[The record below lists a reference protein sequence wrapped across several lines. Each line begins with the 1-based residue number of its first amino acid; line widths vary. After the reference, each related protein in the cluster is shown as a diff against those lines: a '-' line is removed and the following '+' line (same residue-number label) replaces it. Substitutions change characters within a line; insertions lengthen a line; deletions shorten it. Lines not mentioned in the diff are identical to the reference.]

1 MLFVS
6 TIVSSF
12 NPSALSAQHTSSV
25 PMDRVEGETNVV
37 TNAHSHHG
45 KHTQWY
51 IKLVAE

>member
-37 TNAHSHHG
+37 TNARSHQ
-45 KHTQWY
+45 HTQWY